1 MKRVN
6 LYLAEEEIAAL
17 SATGVREG
25 VSISELA
32 RRAIRTAYMGGE
44 TVHFAA
50 AARAVRGLW
59 KDRAD
64 IPSADRYVRAIRKD
78 RRSSSR

>member
-17 SATGVREG
+17 AATGVREG
-25 VSISELA
+25 VSVSELA
-32 RRAIRTAYMGGE
+32 RRAIRTAYMNRK
-44 TVHFAA
+44 TVDLAA
-50 AARAVRGLW
+50 AARTVHGLW
-59 KDRAD
+59 KDRTD
-64 IPSADRYVRAIRKD
+64 IPPTARYVRTIRKD